1 PERFTECLL
10 GPSRDGWDAP
20 ASSDN
25 DEPADLLAQFAVDR
39 IDVDTAHDLLTVSR
53 DQIPR
58 DRTLAAGHG
67 ILAVLEIARRFSVE
81 GDVFHEIPRERVN
94 VDRALGAR
102 QVHEGDLGAG
112 RILLARHEIPL
123 RAPLVRI
130 RD

>member
-1 PERFTECLL
+1 MATYASPIAAARAPTPILRDCPPRVPTFSNICAPSAVSGSSRQMASTTARFTECLL
-10 GPSRDGWDAP
+10 GSPRDGWDAP

-67 ILAVLEIARRFSVE
+67 ILAVLEI
-81 GDVFHEIPRERVN
+81 
-94 VDRALGAR
+94 
-102 QVHEGDLGAG
+102 
-112 RILLARHEIPL
+112 
-123 RAPLVRI
+123 
-130 RD
+130 